1 MANKPLSNR
10 EIASFCSQTFYLLQ
24 AGITP
29 MNGMEILLQDTEQN
43 QAMHELIEQIFNT
56 CMEGKNFATAVEST
70 GRFPEYVLSMIS
82 LGEESGHLSDIM
94 RSLAEYYEREEE
106 ISKSIRDAVRYP
118 LIMVGMMILVVLV
131 LIVKVLPIFNQVFA
145 QLGTQMTGFAAH
157 LLSVSDV
164 LSRYSV
170 ALIVGL
176 IVVIAFM
183 IGLSRSK
190 AVKAGFK
197 RFLGLFP
204 FYRRFTDSV
213 ASGRFASGMALTL
226 SSGLDTYE
234 SLDLIRELV
243 ENKAMEKKI
252 DDCKAMLQEGN
263 TFADSL
269 KKTAIFSAFYTQMV
283 VIGFKAGSLDTVM
296 EKIATHYEEDTDEKI
311 RSIISTL
318 EPTLV
323 IVLSLF
329 VGLIL
334 LSVILPLMGI
344 MSAIG

>member
-1 MANKPLSNR
+1 MATKPLSNR
-10 EIASFCSQTFYLLQ
+10 EIASFCSQMFYLLQ

-29 MNGMEILLQDTEQN
+29 MNGMEILLQDTERN
-43 QAMHELIEQIFNT
+43 TATHELIEQIFDT
-56 CMEGKNFATAVEST
+56 CMEGGSFATAIKST
-70 GRFPEYVLSMIS
+70 GRFPEYVLSMIA

-106 ISKSIRDAVRYP
+106 ISKSIRDALRYP

-131 LIVKVLPIFNQVFA
+131 LIVKVLPIFNQVFS
-145 QLGTQMTGFAAH
+145 QLGTQMTGFAAQ
-157 LLSVSDV
+157 LLRVSDA

-170 ALIVGL
+170 ALIIGL
-176 IVVIAFM
+176 AVVIVFM
-183 IGLSRSK
+183 ICLSRSK
-190 AVKAGFK
+190 AVKTGF
-197 RFLGLFP
+197 RCFLGLFP
-204 FYRRFTDSV
+204 FYRRFSDSI

-234 SLDLIRELV
+234 SLDLIHELV
-243 ENKAMEKKI
+243 ENKTMEKKI
-252 DDCKAMLQEGN
+252 DKCKALLQEGN

-269 KKTAIFSAFYTQMV
+269 KKSAIFSAFYTQMA
-283 VIGFKAGSLDTVM
+283 VIGFKAGSLDAVM
-296 EKIATHYEEDTDEKI
+296 QKIAAHYEEDTDDKI

>member
-1 MANKPLSNR
+1 MKMKTLSNR
-10 EIASFCSQTFYLLQ
+10 EIASFCSQTYYLLQ

-29 MNGMEILLQDTEQN
+29 MNGMEILLKDTEQN
-43 QAMHELIEQIFNT
+43 PSMHALIEQIFQV
-56 CMEGKNFATAVEST
+56 CMEGQTFAKAIESS

-94 RSLAEYYEREEE
+94 KALSEYYEREEE
-106 ISKSIRDAVRYP
+106 IAKSVRDAVRYP
-118 LIMVGMMILVVLV
+118 LIMVGMMLLVVIV
-131 LIVKVLPIFNQVFA
+131 LIAKVLPIFNQVFS

-157 LLSVSDV
+157 LLVVSDV
-164 LSRYSV
+164 LSKYSV
-170 ALIVGL
+170 VFIAILAVIIILGIIV
-176 IVVIAFM
+176 
-183 IGLSRSK
+183 SKSK
-190 AVKAGFK
+190 AAKASWK
-197 RFLGLFP
+197 RFMSLFP
-204 FYRRFTDSV
+204 FYRKFQDSI

-234 SLDLIRELV
+234 SLDLIHELV
-243 ENKAMEKKI
+243 ENKTMEGKIEACKK
-252 DDCKAMLQEGN
+252 MLQEGN
-263 TFADSL
+263 TFAESL
-269 KKTAIFSAFYTQMV
+269 KQTAIFTSFYTQMV
-283 VIGFKAGSLDTVM
+283 VIGFKSGSLDTVM
-296 EKIATHYEEDTDEKI
+296 QKIATHYEEDTDEKI